1 MLFTHANRAR
11 AVHARAAKAMLIGLL
26 ASLSWLSSMAQAQGN
41 AAAWPNKPIRL
52 INPLGTGGTAEVLA
66 RHAAKMLSD
75 GLGQP
80 IIVETKSGAAGTIGA
95 DYVAKAAPDGYTL
108 LYGVTGANVIAPAIY
123 RKLPYDPVKD
133 LAPISMLFSGTNYLL
148 VHPSLG
154 VKSLAEFIALAK
166 SRPGSITFASAGSGS
181 MSHLNAETLKTITG
195 IDLVH
200 VPYKGG
206 GAAAPDLISG
216 QVQMMIETGASAVSF
231 IRSGRLQALAVTTAK
246 RSPSAPDV
254 PSFSELGYPGMTT
267 VVWGGLFAPG
277 ATPRP
282 ILDRVAAEVAKAM
295 NNSAYREALAQ
306 LSNEPAAMNP
316 DEFRSFTLAEMA
328 RYADA
333 VKRSGMKLD

>member
-1 MLFTHANRAR
+1 
-11 AVHARAAKAMLIGLL
+11 
-26 ASLSWLSSMAQAQGN
+26 
-41 AAAWPNKPIRL
+41 
-52 INPLGTGGTAEVLA
+52 
-66 RHAAKMLSD
+66 
-75 GLGQP
+75 
-80 IIVETKSGAAGTIGA
+80 
-95 DYVAKAAPDGYTL
+95 
-108 LYGVTGANVIAPAIY
+108 
-123 RKLPYDPVKD
+123 
-133 LAPISMLFSGTNYLL
+133 
-148 VHPSLG
+148 

-166 SRPGSITFASAGSGS
+166 SKPGSITFASAGNGS

-231 IRSGRLQALAVTTAK
+231 IRTGRLQALAVTTPK
-246 RSPSAPDV
+246 RSASAPDI
-254 PSFSELGYPGMTT
+254 PTFSELGYPGMTT

-277 ATPRP
+277 GTPRP

-306 LSNEPAAMNP
+306 LSNEPAAMTP

-333 VKRSGMKLD
+333 VKRSGMKID

>member
-26 ASLSWLSSMAQAQGN
+26 ASLSWLSSMAQAQGS

-166 SRPGSITFASAGSGS
+166 SKPGSITFASAGSGS

>member
-11 AVHARAAKAMLIGLL
+11 AAKTMLIGLL
-26 ASLSWLSSMAQAQGN
+26 ASLPWLSSMAQAQGN
-41 AAAWPNKPIRL
+41 ATAWPNKPIRL

-80 IIVETKSGAAGTIGA
+80 IIVETKAGAAGTIGA
-95 DYVAKAAPDGYTL
+95 DYVAKSAADGYTL

-166 SRPGSITFASAGSGS
+166 AKPGSITFASAGNGS

-206 GAAAPDLISG
+206 GAGRDHAQARLQRARRSDLQRAGLSRHDHRGVGRTVCTRRHTASHPGSRCGRSG
-216 QVQMMIETGASAVSF
+216 QGDEQQ
-231 IRSGRLQALAVTTAK
+231 RLP
-246 RSPSAPDV
+246 R
-254 PSFSELGYPGMTT
+254 GPGP
-267 VVWGGLFAPG
+267 AQQRACRHDPG
-277 ATPRP
+277 
-282 ILDRVAAEVAKAM
+282 
-295 NNSAYREALAQ
+295 
-306 LSNEPAAMNP
+306 
-316 DEFRSFTLAEMA
+316 
-328 RYADA
+328 
-333 VKRSGMKLD
+333 

>member
-166 SRPGSITFASAGSGS
+166 SKPGSITFASAGSGS